1 MHPTAHVFEQGTL
14 IILTGTVPDFTFL
27 QMKPEANLETL
38 SHCFVF
44 IEEEIQQSMQVN
56 DSSHVWEVSEVSTR
70 HLFPF

>member
-14 IILTGTVPDFTFL
+14 IILTGTVRDFTFL
-27 QMKPEANLETL
+27 QIKPQANLDTL
-38 SHCFVF
+38 RHSFVF

-56 DSSHVWEVSEVSTR
+56 DSTHVGEVSEVSTR